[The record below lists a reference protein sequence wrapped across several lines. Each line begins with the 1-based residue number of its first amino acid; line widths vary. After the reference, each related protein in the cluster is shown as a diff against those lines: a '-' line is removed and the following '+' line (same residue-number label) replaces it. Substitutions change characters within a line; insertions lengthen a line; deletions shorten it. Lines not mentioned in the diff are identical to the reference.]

1 MVKTLYYRNLLCY
14 VCETLDITTDTCY
27 TVPAPHQ
34 SKGFLNNEQASEL
47 SHKGVNLLG
56 QLWVI
61 HLSGQGMGQSS

>member
-1 MVKTLYYRNLLCY
+1 MVKTLYYCNLLCY
-14 VCETLDITTDTCY
+14 DVKCSTSLLTHV

-34 SKGFLNNEQASEL
+34 SKGFLNNEQAFEL